1 MNPRPTVAKSKWNT
15 LARDDRARVR
25 LAHMASGDTF
35 SGSARALL
43 LAKRLQRM
51 GAGFWPLEVVSQV
64 YSSSSGTA
72 DAVFGAWECYECGSV
87 HVGRSAADAC
97 CQEEAHPREPHSG
110 SYLRSR
116 QGHRSLY

>member
-51 GAGFWPLEVVSQV
+51 GAGLWPLEVVSTV
-64 YSSSSGTA
+64 YANSTGTVCP
-72 DAVFGAWECYECGSV
+72 VFGAWQCDECGCV

-97 CQEEAHPREPHSG
+97 CQEEE
-110 SYLRSR
+110 L
-116 QGHRSLY
+116 